1 MISTTFYVYCYSEHS
16 KYNGNKSL
24 TDFFFLNGGCNSKI
38 IFYIFFLQGTG
49 FDGDQCLGVHLL
61 QMGKKKQQILH
72 GDPLPLTRKSYL
84 VWVGFSAEGKTNSF
98 IYIKEIF
105 QEESCFM
112 VFSPINFFID
122 KLFKFIS
129 LCWQNWN

>member
-1 MISTTFYVYCYSEHS
+1 
-16 KYNGNKSL
+16 
-24 TDFFFLNGGCNSKI
+24 
-38 IFYIFFLQGTG
+38 
-49 FDGDQCLGVHLL
+49 
-61 QMGKKKQQILH
+61 MGKKKQQILH

-122 KLFKFIS
+122 KLFKFIYFIM
-129 LCWQNWN
+129 LAKLELRLLGKVAIV